1 MVTDTDRLNEAEQ
14 AAVAILGGS
23 RVLTQALANGEVELP
38 IRYSDE
44 TLRACA
50 DENREGSADWR
61 LVYLRGHSLRE
72 EQKRVGVSQEHQPC
86 FCNTNWWVG
95 GLIGRWLRTVPE
107 KFEPGYYLIEFN
119 GRFGQTTW
127 RRQEEAI
134 RALGPRFQ
142 RAHEAMVTEAA
153 LRIFEA
159 TGVRLL
165 SWYYHWGRSVD
176 FLSNRVYV
184 GHFNV
189 GGWSVGYGPPTY
201 DGNDLLRVCLTRTFD
216 R

>member
-142 RAHEAMVTEAA
+142 RAHEAMVTEANTLA
-153 LRIFEA
+153 VEGSTTSIVSPVA
-159 TGVRLL
+159 
-165 SWYYHWGRSVD
+165 SSHW
-176 FLSNRVYV
+176 
-184 GHFNV
+184 
-189 GGWSVGYGPPTY
+189 PPNTPE
-201 DGNDLLRVCLTRTFD
+201 LTPESPRAEKI
-216 R
+216 